1 MKKIFALMTIALL
14 AMTSFSLQSC
24 DDDNDDYVP
33 TTYAVVTVKPNA
45 DNSSFVM
52 QLNDSVQIMAS
63 NMVTS
68 PFGTKEKR
76 ALIGFTAAD
85 GQQTEG
91 ELTRV
96 KVLWMDSILTK
107 PVARDLGEEA
117 NKETY
122 GDEPIEVVNSWETVA
137 EDGYINLRFRGYW
150 GDLKKAHTINL
161 VHRTDANR
169 PYLLQLYHDNKGDE
183 GTVVADGLVGFRLP
197 EAFNESDEPITITLQ
212 YESYSGKLK
221 TVAFKYIPRK
231 D

>member
-1 MKKIFALMTIALL
+1 M
-14 AMTSFSLQSC
+14 
-24 DDDNDDYVP
+24 
-33 TTYAVVTVKPNA
+33 
-45 DNSSFVM
+45 
-52 QLNDSVQIMAS
+52 
-63 NMVTS
+63 
-68 PFGTKEKR
+68 
-76 ALIGFTAAD
+76 
-85 GQQTEG
+85 
-91 ELTRV
+91 
-96 KVLWMDSILTK
+96 
-107 PVARDLGEEA
+107 
-117 NKETY
+117 
-122 GDEPIEVVNSWETVA
+122 A

-183 GTVVADGLVGFRLP
+183 GTIVADGLVGFRLP